1 MQRHARIAVAVATVL
16 FFRVPQTNGLRVVR
30 STHRQAAGMA
40 IAKKRGRAPIE
51 AAAELTDAERS
62 KRDILAI
69 ATEEFAV
76 NGLSGARVDQIA
88 ERTRTSKRMIY
99 YYFGGKEGLYRAVL
113 ENAYGDIRNL
123 ESSANLA
130 GLEPREALRKLI
142 ELTFDYD
149 ETHPHFISLV
159 SVENIHRA
167 RHLARMKT
175 IKDMNATVIHA
186 LADILERGS
195 KQGAFRDDI
204 DPVDVHLMIS
214 AFCFFRVSNR
224 HTFGALFERD
234 LSDPKL
240 RKRHRRMITDAIEQ
254 YVEVRP
260 GKK

>member
-1 MQRHARIAVAVATVL
+1 MARIKT
-16 FFRVPQTNGLRVVR
+16 
-30 STHRQAAGMA
+30 
-40 IAKKRGRAPIE
+40 RGGAE
-51 AAAELTDAERS
+51 AALELTDAERS

-76 NGLSGARVDQIA
+76 NGFSGARVDQIA

-113 ENAYGDIRNL
+113 EKAYGDIRNL

-130 GLEPREALRKLI
+130 TLEPRAALRKLI

-167 RHLARMKT
+167 RHLVKMKT
-175 IKDMNATVIHA
+175 IKDMNATVIRA
-186 LADILERGS
+186 LADILERGNQ
-195 KQGAFRDDI
+195 QGVFRSDL
-204 DPVDVHLMIS
+204 DPVDVHMMIS

-224 HTFGALFERD
+224 HTFGAIFARD
-234 LSDPKL
+234 LSEPKL

-254 YVEVRP
+254 FVEVRSA
-260 GKK
+260 KK

>member
-1 MQRHARIAVAVATVL
+1 M
-16 FFRVPQTNGLRVVR
+16 
-30 STHRQAAGMA
+30 
-40 IAKKRGRAPIE
+40 AKKSLKQV
-51 AAAELTDAERS
+51 AEVEEPTLSDAERS
-62 KRDILAI
+62 KEDILKI

-99 YYFGGKEGLYRAVL
+99 YYFGGKEGLYQAVL
-113 ENAYGDIRNL
+113 EKAYSDIRTLEAESNL
-123 ESSANLA
+123 DD
-130 GLEPREALRKLI
+130 LEPREALRRLI

-167 RHLARMKT
+167 RHLSGMKT
-175 IKDMNATVIHA
+175 IKEMNASVIRT
-186 LADILERGS
+186 LTDILDRGR
-195 KQGAFRDDI
+195 KQGEFRSDI

-224 HTFGALFERD
+224 HTFGAIFEMD

-240 RKRHRRMITDAIEQ
+240 RKRHKRMIVDAIEQ
-254 YVEVRP
+254 FVEAKAR
-260 GKK
+260 KK